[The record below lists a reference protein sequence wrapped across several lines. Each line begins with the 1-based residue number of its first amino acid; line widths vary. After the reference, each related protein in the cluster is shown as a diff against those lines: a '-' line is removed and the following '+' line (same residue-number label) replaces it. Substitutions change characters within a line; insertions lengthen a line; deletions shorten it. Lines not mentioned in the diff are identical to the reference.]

1 MSFLW
6 PIFNGAI
13 FDWQNTLEDLPQKTF
28 FHCLVTLGNGD
39 LFYSGG
45 QGSSFFRDSYKYI
58 MQDNQ
63 WDQMADMADIRSNH
77 GCGTVK
83 NSATGKEEVVVAGGT
98 GRVPGG
104 CCPAISTSEIY
115 TVEDNAWR
123 QGPALPRNLS
133 GPTSLPYEDSFL
145 IMGGYDG
152 SSCSDSIYKV
162 KFCDIYIYNFN
173 ACGGF
178 STLVPIFVICV
189 GTKYRT
195 RI

>member
-1 MSFLW
+1 
-6 PIFNGAI
+6 
-13 FDWQNTLEDLPQKTF
+13 
-28 FHCLVTLGNGD
+28 
-39 LFYSGG
+39 
-45 QGSSFFRDSYKYI
+45 

-98 GRVPGG
+98 GRVPGGG

-162 KFCDIYIYNFN
+162 KFCDIYIISMHVVV
-173 ACGGF
+173 F
-178 STLVPIFVICV
+178 SPLCQSL
-189 GTKYRT
+189 
-195 RI
+195 